1 MSSKSTL
8 QRQKVHQ
15 MYIKV
20 TPGICCTLSNII
32 NAHKNSQKKHLIR
45 TLDWLYNIIIHVH
58 TFILSTFSDLWVIF
72 LFLPSFLEVHLANFF
87 DT

>member
-1 MSSKSTL
+1 MAGNILIYWFLSSGSFDVHEFTVFVKTFMFMYGCSTDFGVE
-8 QRQKVHQ
+8 KF
-15 MYIKV
+15 
-20 TPGICCTLSNII
+20 TCT
-32 NAHKNSQKKHLIR
+32 
-45 TLDWLYNIIIHVH
+45 TLYNIIIH